1 MPGFT
6 SFSATGFDQSPTSVP
21 HINSLQTRLGQPL
34 SSRRPDP
41 SLSGLASPSS
51 SFRVPRSRTDQDRVA
66 IVAHIPIHLLPPS
79 YANNSERNWAEP
91 ADVALLKSL
100 YANWN
105 PTIAA
110 IAERTPAVR
119 VYTDINGPALPS
131 HVFGDGRVVLIGD
144 AGHPHGGAYAAGGTM
159 SVEDAYTLYRALD
172 HAQTAGRRL
181 DRHALRWAFDTFDKA
196 RIKHTTRVIDLANET
211 RRKRERNKGVKPS
224 DDVLRASVAT
234 RPNVS
239 FLANN
244 DTKATI
250 ERTIAENPFDGAKKS
265 AVKA

>member
-1 MPGFT
+1 M
-6 SFSATGFDQSPTSVP
+6 
-21 HINSLQTRLGQPL
+21 
-34 SSRRPDP
+34 
-41 SLSGLASPSS
+41 
-51 SFRVPRSRTDQDRVA
+51 
-66 IVAHIPIHLLPPS
+66 AHIPIHLLPPS
-79 YANNSERNWAEP
+79 YANNADRHWAEP

-172 HAQTAGRRL
+172 HAQRSDSAGPRRRL
-181 DRHALRWAFDTFDKA
+181 DRTALRWAFGTFDAA
-196 RIKHTTRVIDLANET
+196 RITHTTRVIDLANET
-211 RRKRERNKGVKPS
+211 RRKRERNRGVKAP
-224 DDVLRASVAT
+224 DDVLRAGVAT
-234 RPNVS
+234 RPDVS

-244 DTKATI
+244 DTKAVI
-250 ERTIAENPFDGAKKS
+250 ERTIAENPFSGGKNVS
-265 AVKA
+265 IKA